1 MEAHNLLLGQLTRKV
16 RASAKVPEGRYATPR
31 GWRWA
36 AYFAGGYFLLF
47 YSKVGKLKL
56 AQRLP
61 EKIPWRGDER
71 VLDAG
76 CGRGLLTVSAA
87 HRVTKG
93 TVTGVD
99 VWNRSALS
107 GNRPESV
114 LRNAKLERV
123 EDRVEVKR
131 GDAQDLPFP
140 DGSFDVV
147 ISNFVVHEM
156 KDRSGREKMMRE
168 IGRVLRPG
176 GQVALVDFIFTD
188 DCVKDLSSSG
198 VESRVQGELLSF
210 WMSAILNFGAVK
222 TYHLAGKT
230 GEAVRVGEYQAV
242 RSGCQSTTGISISEH
257 TRVQRVWSRAEKF
270 EQVHWGPGNGNR
282 LPIP

>member
-1 MEAHNLLLGQLTRKV
+1 MQKVKKRADYGLDSPGIVATLLVLGLVLLLLGSV
-16 RASAKVPEGRYATPR
+16 VSR

-36 AYFAGGYFLLF
+36 AYFAGGYFLLGALGMLF

-56 AQRLP
+56 AQRLLD
-61 EKIPWRGDER
+61 KIPWRGDER
-71 VLDAG
+71 VLDVG

-87 HRVTKG
+87 HRVPKG

-107 GNRPESV
+107 GNRSESV
-114 LRNAKLERV
+114 LENAKLERV

-176 GQVALVDFIFTD
+176 GHVALVDFIFTD

-198 VESRVQGELLSF
+198 VESRSVQDGLLSF

-222 TYHLAGKT
+222 TYHVVGKK
-230 GEAVRVGEYQAV
+230 G
-242 RSGCQSTTGISISEH
+242 
-257 TRVQRVWSRAEKF
+257 
-270 EQVHWGPGNGNR
+270 
-282 LPIP
+282 

>member
-1 MEAHNLLLGQLTRKV
+1 M
-16 RASAKVPEGRYATPR
+16 
-31 GWRWA
+31 
-36 AYFAGGYFLLF
+36 LF

-56 AQRLP
+56 AQRLL

-71 VLDAG
+71 VLDVG
-76 CGRGLLTVSAA
+76 CGRGLLTVLAA
-87 HRVTKG
+87 HRVPKG
-93 TVTGVD
+93 AVTGVD

-114 LRNAKLERV
+114 LQNAKLERV

-140 DGSFDVV
+140 DCSFDVV

-176 GQVALVDFIFTD
+176 GHVALVDFIFTD
-188 DCVKDLSSSG
+188 DCVQDLSSSG
-198 VESRVQGELLSF
+198 VESRRVQDGLLSF

-222 TYHLAGKT
+222 TYHVVGKK
-230 GEAVRVGEYQAV
+230 G
-242 RSGCQSTTGISISEH
+242 
-257 TRVQRVWSRAEKF
+257 
-270 EQVHWGPGNGNR
+270 
-282 LPIP
+282 